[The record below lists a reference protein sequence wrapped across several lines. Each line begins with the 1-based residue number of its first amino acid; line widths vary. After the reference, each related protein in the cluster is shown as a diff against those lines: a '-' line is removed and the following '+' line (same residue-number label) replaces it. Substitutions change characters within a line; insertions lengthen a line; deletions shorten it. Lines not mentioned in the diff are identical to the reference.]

1 MENVAGGTSNILSSI
16 LNSANGGDNGKPLT
30 FNPVNGFQS
39 NSEYTGQGSGQ
50 GNNNRLFMDMGA
62 HMLNQQPARGEI
74 SGDLQDHYFSNG
86 NGNLLLMRGESNNDL
101 LLGANG

>member
-1 MENVAGGTSNILSSI
+1 MESVVGGSSNILSSI
-16 LNSANGGDNGKPLT
+16 LNSANGGENGKPLT

-39 NSEYTGQGSGQ
+39 TSEYSGQ
-50 GNNNRLFMDMGA
+50 GNNNRLIMEMGA
-62 HMLNQQPARGEI
+62 HMLNQQQSHNSARSEL

-86 NGNLLLMRGESNNDL
+86 NSNLLLMRGENNNDL